1 MVLRL
6 ADQLDVPL
14 RERNALLLA
23 AGFAPRYTER
33 PLDDDALSA
42 ARTAVERVLRAHE
55 PYPALAFDRRWNIVM
70 TNRAVEPFFADV
82 DPELLRPP
90 VNLVRLGLDPRGF
103 APLVVNLADVR
114 AVFRSRITRQ
124 LALTH
129 DAGLAALHERIAGDG
144 LRRRVGPVRRVRRPD
159 PDDPSSRRT
168 GGTAVLDHHHV
179 RHSHG
184 HHPGRGGGRVV
195 LPRGRRERRV
205 LRGTTARRLRSA
217 DRMVPVRS
225 GPMPS
230 AAQRPRPRAPA
241 RSRRSERP
249 PSRCGRLP
257 ATGAGRGRVPQGTRP
272 PLRRPALERR
282 SRVPAPVGVEA
293 GLLLAVPAGVH
304 VAPPAGAAAAGV
316 EEGGSAGR

>member
-1 MVLRL
+1 MHTVGELLRQWRHRRRLSQLDLALAADVSARHVSLVETGRSNPSADMVLRL

-42 ARTAVERVLRAHE
+42 ARIAVERVLRAHE

-124 LALTH
+124 LAHTH
-129 DAGLAALHERIAGDG
+129 DAGLAALRDELLETDSADASGPSVESDVLIPMI
-144 LRRRVGPVRRVRRPD
+144 LRLGGREVRLF
-159 PDDPSSRRT
+159 ST
-168 GGTAVLDHHHV
+168 ITTFGTPMDITLDEVAVESYYPADAESAAYFEEP
-179 RHSHG
+179 R
-184 HHPGRGGGRVV
+184 RGGF
-195 LPRGRRERRV
+195 
-205 LRGTTARRLRSA
+205 
-217 DRMVPVRS
+217 
-225 GPMPS
+225 GPP
-230 AAQRPRPRAPA
+230 
-241 RSRRSERP
+241 
-249 PSRCGRLP
+249 
-257 ATGAGRGRVPQGTRP
+257 TGWCP
-272 PLRRPALERR
+272 
-282 SRVPAPVGVEA
+282 
-293 GLLLAVPAGVH
+293 
-304 VAPPAGAAAAGV
+304 
-316 EEGGSAGR
+316 